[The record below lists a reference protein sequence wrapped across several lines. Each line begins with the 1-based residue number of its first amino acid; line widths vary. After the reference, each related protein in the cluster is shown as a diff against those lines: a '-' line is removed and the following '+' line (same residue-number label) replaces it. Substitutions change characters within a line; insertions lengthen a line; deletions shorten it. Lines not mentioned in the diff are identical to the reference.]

1 MSAQAARLN
10 NGPKVLVGIGTVPGT
25 GDGHVLIKVL
35 TAQFL
40 VGSASFQ
47 PLLLVSAHLSLDS
60 RSKGVYKL
68 LSIFLTQ
75 VMFLCNFSKRCRRL
89 FRKRAV
95 AHLEGLILLRRSC
108 GFLLCSTGLH
118 LRGSGSGSGH
128 RVLDALRLRL
138 SLRSRRHRVFNP
150 RRGRRRRCR
159 LCRIRRHSGV
169 LCPLC
174 LGFLYRRLCAALV
187 VQIIHELS
195 PQARLTLS
203 HRYPERPV

>member
-25 GDGHVLIKVL
+25 GDGHILIKVL
-35 TAQFL
+35 TAQFFI
-40 VGSASFQ
+40 GSASFQ

-108 GFLLCSTGLH
+108 GLLLCSTGLR
-118 LRGSGSGSGH
+118 LRGSGH
-128 RVLDALRLRL
+128 RVLDTLRLRL

-150 RRGRRRRCR
+150 RCGRRRRCR

-169 LCPLC
+169 LYPLC

-195 PQARLTLS
+195 PQARLTLF